1 MNSITLPTLES
12 NKNPLG
18 CFYGYIRLSTPR
30 KTIEKQLENINIYS
44 MKNNISFKEIVID
57 QQLNVSVTTE
67 QCEQYELT
75 KLLNNV
81 QEGDTIV
88 VNSLALISNDF
99 KNLIEIISDL
109 QKRKIKLISLAEQLD
124 ITKPNGYSLLDASYL
139 YFNFERDR
147 LFEARFKGIER
158 AKLAGKYKGRQATKK
173 PDNFNEC
180 LDKYLNASP
189 LNPYTYKQFMDETK
203 IKSAALDRFI
213 KEAREAREATEAR
226 LTKKN
231 ESFSNDPRIW

>member
-1 MNSITLPTLES
+1 MNNITLES

-18 CFYGYIRLSTPR
+18 CFYGYIRFYTPR
-30 KTIEKQLENINIYS
+30 KPIEKQLENINMYS
-44 MKNNISFKEIVID
+44 MTNNISFKEIVID

-67 QCEQYELT
+67 QCEKYEQYELT

-147 LFEARFKGIER
+147 LFEAKFKGIER
-158 AKLAGKYKGRQATKK
+158 AKLAGKYKGRPATKK
-173 PDNFNEC
+173 PDNFDEC

-213 KEAREAREATEAR
+213 KEAREAREAR